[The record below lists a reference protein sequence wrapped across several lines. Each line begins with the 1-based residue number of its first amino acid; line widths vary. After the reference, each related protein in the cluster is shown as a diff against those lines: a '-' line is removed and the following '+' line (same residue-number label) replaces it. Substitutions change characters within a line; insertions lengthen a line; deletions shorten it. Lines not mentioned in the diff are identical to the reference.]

1 MRDKKFNL
9 SVLDPK
15 DREMLIEELDV
26 LEEINADKDG
36 PRRITPKEDTKRILG
51 RSPDLA
57 DAIMMRMFFD
67 VTPKEHKVLVPGM
80 SKY

>member
-9 SVLDPK
+9 STLDPK

-36 PRRITPKEDTKRILG
+36 PRRITPKEDTKRIL
-51 RSPDLA
+51 
-57 DAIMMRMFFD
+57 
-67 VTPKEHKVLVPGM
+67 
-80 SKY
+80 